1 MRMQALYD
9 PAQDRILL
17 RLWDAA
23 PGEATA
29 LWLTRRQWT
38 EIAAACIRV
47 RASTEPRSKPD
58 RPRKSMTPAGGST
71 GGQADAKPT
80 TASARLVSGLKFRRL
95 LSGMRIEIATEASTP
110 LALNLTGDNL
120 VFFADLVERLAAKAK
135 WDLPAAL
142 ARLDNPVAPKKRLLH

>member
-71 GGQADAKPT
+71 GGPGSAKSTGGPGGAKS
-80 TASARLVSGLKFRRL
+80 TAVSARLVSGDRK
-95 LSGMRIEIATEASTP
+95 S
-110 LALNLTGDNL
+110 
-120 VFFADLVERLAAKAK
+120 VV
-135 WDLPAAL
+135 
-142 ARLDNPVAPKKRLLH
+142 